1 MLPIQRFSTRVLA
14 DVVRRQ
20 PSSPA
25 RTAFAWQLAVG
36 PALARSTTVTLEAG
50 VLTVRATDP
59 RWATE
64 VTRNREIVLARLQN
78 LLGPDAVR
86 TIRVERT
93 PGRSKTTKF
102 ERAEDLFAGPPD
114 AQGPSRQND

>member
-1 MLPIQRFSTRVLA
+1 VLPIQRFSTRVLA

-50 VLTVRATDP
+50 VLSVCASDP
-59 RWATE
+59 RWASE
-64 VTRNREIVLARLQN
+64 VTRAREIVLARLQN

-93 PGRSKTTKF
+93 SGRSKTTKF
-102 ERAEDLFAGPPD
+102 ERAEDLFTDPPD
-114 AQGPSRQND
+114 AQGPTRQNS